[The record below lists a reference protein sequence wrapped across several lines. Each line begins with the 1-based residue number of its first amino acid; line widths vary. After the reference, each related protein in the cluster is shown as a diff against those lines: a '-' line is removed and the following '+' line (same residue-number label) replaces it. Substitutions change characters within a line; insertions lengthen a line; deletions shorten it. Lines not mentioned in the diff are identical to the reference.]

1 MANKSENKDLVLFPQ
16 EQPLADQPLL
26 FEGIYI
32 RHEWVAEKEDWFFSL
47 VDVVEFLTD
56 SVNATDYLKKM
67 RKRDVELDSYI
78 GTNCPQV
85 AMRGKTGK
93 MRNVLA
99 ANSTGVLRLI
109 QSIPSPKAEP
119 FKMWLA
125 QVGSER
131 LDEMIDPEKAIVRG
145 VDYYRAKGYTEGWI
159 SQRMQGIDVRNELT
173 DEWKQRGVVTNKEY
187 AILTNEM
194 TQACFGMTVAQYK
207 QVKGLKKE
215 NLRDN
220 MTNLELVLNMLAEV
234 STTAIS
240 RSKKPDTFTANK
252 QVAREGGTIARD
264 ARLSLEKKIGE
275 SVVSPLNAK
284 DKPSLEIADVEQI
297 ETNQNQNI

>member
-16 EQPLADQPLL
+16 EQPLTDQPLL
-26 FEGIYI
+26 FEGVYI
-32 RHEWVAEKEDWFFSL
+32 RHEWVVEKEDWFFSL

-85 AMRGKTGK
+85 AMRGKNGK
-93 MRNVLA
+93 LRNVLA

-125 QVGSER
+125 QVV
-131 LDEMIDPEKAIVRG
+131 EK
-145 VDYYRAKGYTEGWI
+145 
-159 SQRMQGIDVRNELT
+159 Q
-173 DEWKQRGVVTNKEY
+173 
-187 AILTNEM
+187 
-194 TQACFGMTVAQYK
+194 
-207 QVKGLKKE
+207 
-215 NLRDN
+215 
-220 MTNLELVLNMLAEV
+220 
-234 STTAIS
+234 
-240 RSKKPDTFTANK
+240 
-252 QVAREGGTIARD
+252 
-264 ARLSLEKKIGE
+264 IGE

-284 DKPSLEIADVEQI
+284 DKSALEIAD
-297 ETNQNQNI
+297 TNGLVPSHDN